1 MDDQVISIERPR
13 YGRQPK
19 GEVKSAEALTI
30 FHEVPKG
37 QQPAPLRDALTISR
51 KLEEQAK
58 KRTAQLRTVQAPA
71 PISQQM
77 VQLPLWDESVRGV
90 PNAFLRAALFGV
102 ITRGLKGD
110 EKAADEENA
119 KRKQRAY
126 LERREIH
133 AQEGIHIV
141 YTGVRLDQDDLDVW
155 EAVLHIA
162 RIQALGNECRITAY
176 QLLKALGKTDCGK
189 NRDTL
194 AHRLSRMNATALDVK
209 VDRFSYEGS
218 LINEVYRAEQSREYI
233 IRLNPKL
240 INLFAPSQFTRID
253 WSVRHELDG
262 KPLAKWLHGFYSS
275 HAKPH
280 DLKLSTLL
288 ELAGCENAKPRSS
301 RQNLRKALESLT
313 VASNKHGQAF
323 SYEICGDLV
332 KIRRAPSKSQ
342 QKHLAKRKREA
353 KKRGES

>member
-1 MDDQVISIERPR
+1 M
-13 YGRQPK
+13 
-19 GEVKSAEALTI
+19 
-30 FHEVPKG
+30 
-37 QQPAPLRDALTISR
+37 QPALAHSCAVTNKQHSAPPRDAVSISR

-58 KRTAQLRTVQAPA
+58 QRTAQLRPEQTLST
-71 PISQQM
+71 INQQM
-77 VQLPLWDESVRGV
+77 VQLPLWDDAVRGV
-90 PNAFLRAALFGV
+90 PNAFLRSALFGV
-102 ITRGLKGD
+102 VTRGLKGSE
-110 EKAADEENA
+110 EKADEEKGIA
-119 KRKQRAY
+119 KRIQRAY
-126 LERREIH
+126 LERKEIH
-133 AQEGIHIV
+133 AQKGIHII
-141 YTGVRLDQDDLDVW
+141 YTGVRLDQDDLEVW
-155 EAVLHIA
+155 DAVLQIT
-162 RIQALGNECRITAY
+162 RFQALGSECRVTAY
-176 QLLKALGKTDCGK
+176 QLLKELDKTDCGK

-209 VDRFSYEGS
+209 VDGFSYEGS
-218 LINEVYRAEQSREYI
+218 LINEVYRVEKSREYV

-240 INLFAPSQFTRID
+240 SNLFAPSQFTLID

-275 HAKPH
+275 HAKPR

-288 ELAGCENAKPRSS
+288 ELAGCENAEPRSS

-313 VASNKHGQAF
+313 EASNKHGQAF

-342 QKHLAKRKREA
+342 QKHLAKRKSEA